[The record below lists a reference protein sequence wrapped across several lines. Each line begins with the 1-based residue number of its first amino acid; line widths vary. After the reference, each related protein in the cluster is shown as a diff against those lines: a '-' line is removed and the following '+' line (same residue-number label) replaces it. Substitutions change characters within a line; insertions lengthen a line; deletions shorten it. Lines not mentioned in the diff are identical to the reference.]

1 MKDFPITSDKTIIDT
16 FGIVRGML
24 QKQIITFIN
33 EPLNQNDT
41 KSIRL
46 VKNFNAACMNQS
58 IIEKRGVKPLSDILE
73 TFGGWPVVKGDAWS
87 ENNWDWVETIKKFRL
102 MGLDTSMIFT
112 FDVVTD
118 WKNSSKRVLRVNIL
132 WQAL

>member
-1 MKDFPITSDKTIIDT
+1 
-16 FGIVRGML
+16 ML